1 MRYEIKVLRFF
12 AQGIFLI
19 NEGRLVLMSMLI
31 VMCMTVFI
39 VMDSG
44 DGGGQSWEP

>member
-1 MRYEIKVLRFF
+1 MTGQHEIVSF

-19 NEGRLVLMSMLI
+19 NGGRLVLMSMII
-31 VMCMTVFI
+31 VMCMTVFM